1 LWIKRIRISG
11 AHVGPGKGGEPMPL
25 PFLHRFL
32 ASVRRT
38 EFELQLE
45 REVTH
50 AWPLSLLGP
59 DGPQMLAFEVL
70 GLGEQAPRKPG
81 VFIYARRRAEEWQA
95 LYVGESANMAD
106 RLAFNEIAADAL
118 LSGAT
123 DIHVLKLGADA
134 KARRDLAD
142 RLIVTNRPP
151 LNEEERIRLAPAIV
165 ESERKPSKGKIR
177 AA

>member
-1 LWIKRIRISG
+1 
-11 AHVGPGKGGEPMPL
+11 M
-25 PFLHRFL
+25 
-32 ASVRRT
+32 
-38 EFELQLE
+38 
-45 REVTH
+45 
-50 AWPLSLLGP
+50 LGP
-59 DGPQMLAFEVL
+59 DGPQVLEFEVL

-81 VFIYARRRAEEWQA
+81 VFIYARRRGAEWQA

-151 LNEEERIRLAPAIV
+151 LNEEERIKLSAVTHAH
-165 ESERKPSKGKIR
+165 ESKSAKGKSR